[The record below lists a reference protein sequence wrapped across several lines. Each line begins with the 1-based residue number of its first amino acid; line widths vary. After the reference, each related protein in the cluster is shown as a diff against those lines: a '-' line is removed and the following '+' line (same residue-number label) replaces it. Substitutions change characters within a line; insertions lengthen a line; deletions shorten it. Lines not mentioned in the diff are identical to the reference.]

1 VSKCGLVMS
10 GGGVRGAYQAGVL
23 GGIVEV
29 LNLKAGDGAPFQLF
43 AGTSIGALNTAYTA
57 ANANVGHLDTDGLMT
72 VWSTLRLEEMVN
84 LRPWS
89 LARDLVRGVAPTADS
104 KRSLADP
111 DTMAKLVAMPEL
123 WEQLRRNIDEGV
135 VNALFIATLEVAT
148 GRTALF
154 ADLTPGF
161 EYTESPDPRR
171 VLRRTQMN
179 LEHLMASAAIP
190 VLLPA
195 RRIEG
200 GLYVDGGLRFN
211 TPISPVL
218 RAGADKVVVIS
229 MIDRARPLPATEVGN
244 EEEQSLLF
252 LMGKLIN
259 AVLLD
264 PMEYDLAILDRIN
277 GLMATLE
284 EVLGED
290 QLRKVADLL
299 EHKRGAAYRKVD
311 TLLFT
316 PSEDIGLLAGHFIHD
331 HADRWKKGTTFLH
344 RVLRR
349 SAAIEPPEEA
359 DWASFVLFD
368 GQFCER
374 LIDVGRGDVLARADD
389 VKRFFDA

>member
-1 VSKCGLVMS
+1 MKQCGLVMS

-29 LNLKAGDGAPFQLF
+29 LGLKSDDGSPFQFF
-43 AGTSIGALNTAYTA
+43 AGTSIGALNTAYVA
-57 ANANVGHLDTDGLMT
+57 ANANHGHLDTDGLMT
-72 VWSTLRLEEMVN
+72 VWSTLALEDMVN

-89 LARDLVRGVAPTADS
+89 LVRDLVRGVAPTADS

-111 DTMAKLVAMPEL
+111 DAMAKLVDMPEL
-123 WEQLRRNIDEGV
+123 WDQLRVNIDDGTV
-135 VNALFIATLEVAT
+135 KALFIAALEVAT

-161 EYTESPDPRR
+161 DYAESPDPRR

-218 RAGADKVVVIS
+218 RAGAEKVVVIS
-229 MIDRARPLPATEVGN
+229 MIDRGRPQPAAEVGDD
-244 EEEQSLLF
+244 EEQSLLF

-259 AVLLD
+259 AALLD
-264 PMEYDLAILDRIN
+264 PMEYDLTILDRIN

-284 EVLGED
+284 EVLGPE
-290 QLRKVADLL
+290 QLQQVATLL
-299 EHKRGAAYRKVD
+299 EDKRGAAYRKVD

-316 PSEDIGLLAGHFIHD
+316 PSEDIGLLAGRFIHEN
-331 HADRWKKGTTFLH
+331 AERWKKGGTFLH

-349 SAAIEPPEEA
+349 TAGVEPPEEA

-374 LIDVGRGDVLARADD
+374 IIDVGRGDVLARADD
-389 VKRFFDA
+389 VKRFFEA